1 MNNPSLGI
9 YPIQLA
15 CWVFDH
21 EKPLKI
27 TASGHLMPS
36 GVDENCSITLLFS
49 DQRIAQINISTNCYR
64 FDQAFLVGEK
74 GIIEV
79 NSFHRFFML
88 LPVRDEFLILR
99 NKKINLE
106 L

>member
-1 MNNPSLGI
+1 MKTNFNYFIIVFLEYFKVIFFSLGI

-27 TASGHLMPS
+27 TASGHLMPT
-36 GVDENCSITLLFS
+36 GVDETCSITLLFS
-49 DQRIAQINISTNCYR
+49 DQRVAQINISTNCVR
-64 FDQAFLVGEK
+64 FDRAFLVGDK

-79 NSFHRFFML
+79 F
-88 LPVRDEFLILR
+88 
-99 NKKINLE
+99 KAK
-106 L
+106 